1 MRTLDLHHTATA
13 NRGATGA
20 ISTTL
25 DAFSGAKS
33 GTRASSSH
41 IEIRTKVDVGVA
53 IQILWSRDIL
63 DHNVAR
69 RFPGGLDPSRA
80 SESVKQNSLLRFH
93 RSACFAPTY
102 RIVPSG
108 NEFRPLQF
116 PLQSA
121 KLQRIS
127 DRMWLKIWWTW
138 PGSNRRPPACKAGAL
153 PAELHAHSRSHLHS
167 KAFPRILKSVPS
179 LFGDR
184 SAAVTGSEQK
194 PGKREQHPF
203 PGVRSGVRR

>member
-1 MRTLDLHHTATA
+1 MSSDDFLVAWILPVLLNRYSRT
-13 NRGATGA
+13 
-20 ISTTL
+20 
-25 DAFSGAKS
+25 
-33 GTRASSSH
+33 
-41 IEIRTKVDVGVA
+41 
-53 IQILWSRDIL
+53 
-63 DHNVAR
+63 
-69 RFPGGLDPSRA
+69 PC
-80 SESVKQNSLLRFH
+80 SLFH

-203 PGVRSGVRR
+203 PRVRSGVRR